1 MNKNCEIVQ
10 DLLPLYIDDVCSETS
25 REMIRE
31 HLSGCPDCTK
41 LLKQMQDSGLE
52 KQLEQE
58 RTDVI
63 GHQRSYFKRRSA
75 LVGMILSVIFSVPVL
90 ICLIVNLAVGRS
102 LSWFF
107 IVLAALLFTASLT
120 VTPLLVPDQK
130 GLWTL
135 GLGTGSLILLLAV
148 CCIYTRGNW
157 FFVASSAV
165 LFGLSVLF
173 LPFALRS
180 KALQA
185 YVGERKGLI
194 YMAAVTVLYLLMMI
208 CIGIYVKDPAYGPTA
223 LAVSAPL
230 LIFFWLLFAIIRYLP
245 YNRRFRAG
253 VCLILSGGFLFA
265 ADKLMLALTG
275 YRQAWP
281 VFSPGSWNYKT
292 IDGNVKW
299 TILLSGCVLGIIF
312 ICTSFTGRKKK

>member
-75 LVGMILSVIFSVPVL
+75 LVGLILSVVFSVPVL

-148 CCIYTRGNW
+148 AAALLSGCHGTMDRNAAQEGYISEIPLYMDETKKMLVSQYGTLARGEDGKYL
-157 FFVASSAV
+157 AAK
-165 LFGLSVLF
+165 
-173 LPFALRS
+173 LP
-180 KALQA
+180 K
-185 YVGERKGLI
+185 
-194 YMAAVTVLYLLMMI
+194 
-208 CIGIYVKDPAYGPTA
+208 
-223 LAVSAPL
+223 L
-230 LIFFWLLFAIIRYLP
+230 LIFFWLLFAVIRYLP

-265 ADKLMLALTG
+265 ADKLMLAFTG

-312 ICTSFTGRKKK
+312 ICSSFTGRKKK